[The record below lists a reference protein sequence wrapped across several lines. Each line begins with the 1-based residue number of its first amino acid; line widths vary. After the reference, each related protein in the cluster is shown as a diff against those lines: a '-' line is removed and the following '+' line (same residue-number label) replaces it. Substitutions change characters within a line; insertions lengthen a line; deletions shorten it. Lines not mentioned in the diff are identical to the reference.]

1 MIETVRREAT
11 MDYRKIINGYEH
23 RQVKLRAQISS
34 LKRGKLLKSL
44 GTDTGAAIR
53 RTERQIMDL
62 ERAITRCR
70 ANQHQS

>member
-1 MIETVRREAT
+1 

-34 LKRGKLLKSL
+34 LKRGKLMKTL
-44 GTDTGAAIR
+44 GTDVAATIR
-53 RTERQIMDL
+53 RTERQIVDL

-70 ANQHQS
+70 AKDQHPS